1 MAKRSEKNHTSPAAM
16 RKWMEDAGDLEVIC
30 KAWDNY
36 VGAVDVIESAIGAL
50 LIGRIA
56 GYNTLR
62 ITHSWRTL
70 RKYEEILDVKFAD
83 ILPEETAE
91 SDRVNGIRYAKKFKA
106 FWKAI
111 AAGVASE
118 EGAKDVRAAAS

>member
-1 MAKRSEKNHTSPAAM
+1 MAKRSEIKKTPPDET
-16 RKWMEDAGDLEVIC
+16 RKWIERASDLEVIC

-36 VGAVDVIESAIGAL
+36 TGAVDVLESAIGAL
-50 LIGRIA
+50 LIGRLA
-56 GYNTLR
+56 GCNTLR

-70 RKYEEILDVKFAD
+70 RKYEEILDVDFAKM
-83 ILPEETAE
+83 LPAETAE

-118 EGAKDVRAAAS
+118 DGAKDVRAAAH